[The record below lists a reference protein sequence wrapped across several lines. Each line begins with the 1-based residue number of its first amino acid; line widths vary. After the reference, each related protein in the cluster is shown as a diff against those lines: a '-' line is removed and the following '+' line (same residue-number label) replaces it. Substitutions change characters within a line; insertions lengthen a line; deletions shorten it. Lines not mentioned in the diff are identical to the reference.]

1 MHSAYG
7 GSNLRP
13 QIHSSC
19 THAMFGPNG
28 IKYHA
33 LRTAHVCVTNGTRA
47 PSGWLYTSTCPC
59 TGQAELWREL
69 CSSNEIL
76 HIVHVSYNISA
87 VNNIWKQMGKEAK
100 KSQTKKV
107 AKRNAP
113 KLGMIIFPKPVPAQG
128 TQSYG
133 KPCRFQRDTFMSRK
147 HQSLTQAIWTGGL
160 FF

>member
-1 MHSAYG
+1 
-7 GSNLRP
+7 
-13 QIHSSC
+13 
-19 THAMFGPNG
+19 
-28 IKYHA
+28 
-33 LRTAHVCVTNGTRA
+33 
-47 PSGWLYTSTCPC
+47 
-59 TGQAELWREL
+59 
-69 CSSNEIL
+69 
-76 HIVHVSYNISA
+76 
-87 VNNIWKQMGKEAK
+87 MGKEAK